1 MERHGRS
8 SGGLRALAAAALVL
22 GATACEAP
30 TFGFP
35 EARSEQGRAALGV
48 WQFAFITAMVVG
60 GLTLGLILWS
70 VFRYRAKDDEHIPRQ
85 LEIHVPLEILY
96 TAVPFVIVAVLFG
109 VTFQAERKIERRA
122 TADVLQVDVTGF
134 QWQWR
139 FAYPAQGVTLIGAPT
154 AGEVRD
160 PGPTLVLPVG
170 RPVRVVLTS
179 TDVIHAFWVPDFL
192 FKKDNVPGR
201 RNEFDV
207 TVDTPGE
214 YVGRCAEFCGLNHDR
229 MTFRVKAVPADQFDA
244 ELARA
249 AQEGAAR

>member
-8 SGGLRALAAAALVL
+8 SGGLRAVAALVL
-22 GATACEAP
+22 MLGTSACDAP

-35 EARSEQGRAALGV
+35 EARSEQGRAALEL
-48 WQFAFITAMVVG
+48 WQFAFIVAMAVG

-70 VFRYRAKDDEHIPRQ
+70 VFRYRAKDRDHIPPQ
-85 LEIHVPLEILY
+85 FELHVPLEVLY

-109 VTFQAERKIERRA
+109 LTFRAERRIERKA
-122 TADVLQVDVTGF
+122 TGDVLQVEVTGF

-139 FAYPAQGVTLIGAPT
+139 FDYPAQGVTLIGGPT
-154 AGEVRD
+154 AGEERD

-201 RNEFDV
+201 RNQFDL

-229 MTFRVKAVPADQFDA
+229 MTFKVKAVPADQFDA
-244 ELARA
+244 ELAEA
-249 AQEGAAR
+249 GKAP